1 MSNSKQRVPNTEQLI
16 QQRSSVRRSVL
27 KTASIFGECGKF
39 FMVCVVR
46 DISKIAARVLVD
58 KPDQLPETIILVLNQ
73 TNVHHKCDVI
83 WRSKYEIGLRFIR

>member
-1 MSNSKQRVPNTEQLI
+1 
-16 QQRSSVRRSVL
+16 
-27 KTASIFGECGKF
+27 
-39 FMVCVVR
+39 MVCVVR
-46 DISKIAARVLVD
+46 DISKIGARVLVD